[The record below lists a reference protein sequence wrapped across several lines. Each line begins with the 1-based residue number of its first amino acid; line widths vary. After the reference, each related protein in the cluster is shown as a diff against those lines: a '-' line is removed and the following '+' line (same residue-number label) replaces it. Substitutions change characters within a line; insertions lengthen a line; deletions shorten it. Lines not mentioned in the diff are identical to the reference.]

1 MNKSFIFFLVAT
13 IITLLSVAV
22 LNTGPIVS
30 KKLGSEWK
38 TLNCLLLSDQY
49 KEAKDDYEKENDE
62 EEKKEKDITKK
73 MSKKEIFVNGK
84 KLCMV

>member
-1 MNKSFIFFLVAT
+1 MVAT

-30 KKLGSEWK
+30 KRLGKDWK
-38 TLNCLLLSDQY
+38 TLNCLKLSDEY
-49 KEAKDDYEKENDE
+49 EEAKELYEEQTDE
-62 EEKKEKDITKK
+62 ELKKVKDTEKKRA
-73 MSKKEIFVNGK
+73 KKEEICVNGK